1 MSSIKPNTAM
11 IGLAG
16 YIVVIFGLN
25 HEVTAWELGRKAS
38 LSNGCLDNNPWPSGS
53 WDHAEWT
60 RGFEHGVRY
69 DNQKETDIETAA
81 VVETPLAYPVEPLTE
96 RSFWAAA
103 NDLQLDQH
111 LSVDQLAGRLGVD
124 VDLVKQSMVAHQFYD
139 EDAIPLGTRVAN

>member
-1 MSSIKPNTAM
+1 MSSIKSNTAM

-25 HEVTAWELGRKAS
+25 QEVTAWELGRKAS

-53 WDHAEWT
+53 WDHAEWA

-69 DNQKETDIETAA
+69 DNQNETGIETAA
-81 VVETPLAYPVEPLTE
+81 VVETPHAYPVEPLTE
-96 RSFWAAA
+96 RSFWTAA

-111 LSVDQLAGRLGVD
+111 LSIDQLAGRLGVS

>member
-1 MSSIKPNTAM
+1 MSSIKSNTAM
-11 IGLAG
+11 VDLTG

-38 LSNGCLDNNPWPSGS
+38 LSNGGLDNNPWPSGS
-53 WDHAEWT
+53 WDHDEWA
-60 RGFEHGVRY
+60 RGFEHGRRY
-69 DNQKETDIETAA
+69 DNQKGTDIETVA

-103 NDLQLDQH
+103 NDMQLDQH

-124 VDLVKQSMVAHQFYD
+124 VQIVQRSMVAHQFYD
-139 EDAIPLGTRVAN
+139 EDAIPLGIRVAN